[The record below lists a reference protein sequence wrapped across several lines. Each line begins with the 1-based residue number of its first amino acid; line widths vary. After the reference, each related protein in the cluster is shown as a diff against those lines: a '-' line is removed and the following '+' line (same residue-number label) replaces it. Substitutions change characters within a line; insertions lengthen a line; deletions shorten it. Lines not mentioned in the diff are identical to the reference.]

1 MEPSRSRPSG
11 GDPADADKAEL
22 AAAWGSLDD
31 DSLLLDENFIQKILG
46 GQDSIEVPQELLAE
60 GEAQAASTAG
70 EVPFDPL
77 AEGPEEQLAQ
87 DALDQFQQEEEKRDS
102 LYSRIKS
109 MAVGQKIK
117 LALKGGREARGILL
131 RDANKVI
138 KRLVLRNPR
147 ISEDEI
153 VIFAHNKSEESE
165 FLDYIAKRKEWVK
178 SYQIRLALV
187 ANPKTPAPLALR
199 IVNTLLD
206 RDLRRLAKSK
216 NVPGL
221 VSSAAKRLLLKR
233 QRGDG

>member
-1 MEPSRSRPSG
+1 MEPSGSGASG
-11 GDPADADKAEL
+11 GDPADEGKAEL

-31 DSLLLDENFIQKILG
+31 ESLLLDENFIQKILD
-46 GQDSIEVPQELLAE
+46 GQDNIELPEDLLAD
-60 GEAQAASTAG
+60 GEVQLTASPD

-77 AEGPEEQLAQ
+77 SEEEEERLATQ
-87 DALDQFQQEEEKRDS
+87 TLDQVQQHEEKPDS
-102 LYSRIKS
+102 LFSQIKG

-117 LALKGGREARGILL
+117 LALKGGREARSILL
-131 RDANKVI
+131 RDANKVV

-165 FLDYIAKRKEWVK
+165 SLDYIAKRKEWLR
-178 SYQIRLALV
+178 SYQVRLALV
-187 ANPKTPAPLALR
+187 ANPKTPAPLSLR
-199 IVNTLLD
+199 IVNTLMD

-216 NVPGL
+216 NVPNIIC
-221 VSSAAKRLLLKR
+221 SASKRLLAKR